1 MDNYLE
7 HLIKQVLD
15 NDTGKLERYYK
26 NEINKDG
33 VSREAIIYKYSL
45 GQAKIDDLHAMLK
58 TDKLPDGKGYIDLIK
73 VRYDV
78 RRTQYNAVELASIIS
93 MLRIV
98 SVDGNLNLEGYF
110 EIIPSEKDFRT
121 NLGEKIRSAYTTSA
135 QNSANNFYNTL
146 DELLNSINVGNKEEF
161 TKFKSI
167 IKEML
172 E

>member
-1 MDNYLE
+1 M
-7 HLIKQVLD
+7 
-15 NDTGKLERYYK
+15 
-26 NEINKDG
+26 
-33 VSREAIIYKYSL
+33 
-45 GQAKIDDLHAMLK
+45 
-58 TDKLPDGKGYIDLIK
+58 
-73 VRYDV
+73 
-78 RRTQYNAVELASIIS
+78 ASIIS